1 MKRLLPALLS
11 LLLLISSA
19 QASILPAEGV
29 QQGFLS
35 FTGMEGR
42 RAVVLCESLSVCDAR
57 EGKKI
62 ATLQFGD
69 HFIVT
74 ESWDGWATCYA
85 SDGSISGWVRSDY
98 IMIDPAYYVTDDDTP
113 VYAWGNT
120 LAPRVALLDPGET
133 LPILLDREDWVV
145 VSLRGAA
152 GWIKKTPKDTVSE
165 TYFRP
170 EMLQNI
176 THAALTWNNQY
187 IELTDPYKLSE
198 LSQLLTS
205 VEDRGAPIAGC
216 PFGATLRVT
225 SGGQSYE
232 LSLAVDSCCIY
243 RIDNRD
249 YSYARNRFTSEGA
262 PDNDVLFGLFG
273 VAVQ

>member
-1 MKRLLPALLS
+1 MKRFIIALLS
-11 LLLLISSA
+11 LLLVVSCA
-19 QASILPAEGV
+19 QATILPAEGV
-29 QQGFLS
+29 QQGFLAY
-35 FTGMEGR
+35 TGMEGR

-69 HFIVT
+69 RFIVT

-85 SDGSISGWVRSDY
+85 ADGSLTGWVRSDY
-98 IMIDPAYYVTDDDTP
+98 IMIDPAYYTTDDDTP
-113 VYAWGNT
+113 VYAWGNM
-120 LAPRVALLDPGET
+120 LAPRVALLDAGET

-187 IELTDPYKLSE
+187 IELTDPYKLSD
-198 LSQLLTS
+198 LSTMLTN
-205 VEDRGAPIAGC
+205 VEDRGGPIAGC
-216 PFGATLRVT
+216 PFGAQLRVT
-225 SGGQSYE
+225 AGGQTYT
-232 LSLAVDSCCIY
+232 LDLAVDACCIY

-249 YSYARNRFTSEGA
+249 YAYARNLFNSEGA
-262 PDNDVLFGLFG
+262 PDNNVLFSLFG
-273 VAVQ
+273 VSVW

>member
-1 MKRLLPALLS
+1 MKRLVIALIS
-11 LLLLISSA
+11 LLLVFASA
-19 QASILPAEGV
+19 QATILPAEGV

-35 FTGMEGR
+35 FTGLEGR
-42 RAVVLCESLSVCDAR
+42 RAVVLCETLSVCDQR

-69 HFIVT
+69 PFIVT

-85 SDGSISGWVRSDY
+85 ADGSLTGWVRSDY

-120 LAPRVALLDPGET
+120 LAPRVALLEKGVT

-165 TYFRP
+165 THFRP

-187 IELTDPYKLSE
+187 IELTDPYKLSD
-198 LSQLLTS
+198 LSAMLTN
-205 VEDRGAPIAGC
+205 VEDKGGTMAGC

-225 SGGQSYE
+225 AGGQTYD
-232 LSLAVDSCCIY
+232 LNLAVDSCCIY

-249 YSYARNRFTSEGA
+249 YAYARHLFTSEGA
-262 PDNDVLFGLFG
+262 PDNTVLFSLFG
-273 VAVQ
+273 VSLW

>member
-1 MKRLLPALLS
+1 MKRLLS
-11 LLLLISSA
+11 LLLCFLLISSA
-19 QASILPAEGV
+19 QATILPAEGI

-42 RAVVLCESLSVCDAR
+42 RAVVLYESLSVCDAR

-85 SDGSISGWVRSDY
+85 ADGSVTGWVRADY

-113 VYAWGNT
+113 VYAWGNA
-120 LAPRVALLDPGET
+120 LAPRVALLEKGEM
-133 LPILLDREDWVV
+133 LPILLDRDEWVV

-152 GWIKKTPKDTVSE
+152 GWIRKTPRDTVSE
-165 TYFRP
+165 TNFRP

-176 THAALTWNNQY
+176 TQAALTWNNQS
-187 IELTDPYKLSE
+187 IELTDPYKLTE

-205 VEDRGAPIAGC
+205 VEDRGGPISGC

-225 SGGQSYE
+225 SGGKTYD

-249 YSYARNRFTSEGA
+249 YSYARNRFTAEGA
-262 PDNDVLFGLFG
+262 PDNDVLFSLFG